1 MNKFLTIITLLLI
14 TLSCG
19 GDEGDDPISKKEIS
33 PRNVIILLDLSDRL
47 ILNQNQIELDKQLI
61 GSIAGIYL
69 KTIKDT
75 IVKYDKD
82 FSLIK
87 DKFSVR
93 IADQKNS
100 IINKDQYENNLQFDF
115 KSNKKDNYK
124 FILQEFVPLLNN
136 EIDKLYTEA
145 SLSKIPEEY
154 SGADIWKFFNDD
166 LEPMLDNSPNAKN
179 YLIILTDGYLYFE
192 DYKGKVESSNRRTDM
207 KFLNNLRDK
216 NWEETFEN
224 QDLGLIKP
232 NKSFPNLKVA
242 VMEVQPKDFWNE
254 YDLIK
259 KVWGKWFQEMKI
271 KPDSYLIQKSG
282 NSNSSKQVIN
292 DFLK

>member
-1 MNKFLTIITLLLI
+1 MSKILTIIIFLFI

-19 GDEGDDPISKKEIS
+19 GNGPEPKKEIMS
-33 PRNVIILLDLSDRL
+33 RNVIILLDLSDRL

-61 GSIAGIYL
+61 GSIVEIYL

-75 IVKYDKD
+75 IVKHDKD

-87 DKFSVR
+87 DKFSIR
-93 IADQKNS
+93 IAEQKNS
-100 IINKDQYENNLQFDF
+100 KINKDQYENILQFDF
-115 KSNKKDNYK
+115 KSDKKDNYK
-124 FILQEFVPLLNN
+124 FILKEFIPLLNN
-136 EIDKLYTEA
+136 EIDKLYAEA
-145 SLSKIPEEY
+145 SSSKIPEEY
-154 SGADIWKFFNDD
+154 SGADIWKFFNED
-166 LEPMLDNSPNAKN
+166 LESMLDNSPNAKN

-216 NWEETFEN
+216 NWEETFNN

-271 KPDSYLIQKSG
+271 NPNSYLIQKSG
-282 NSNSSKQVIN
+282 NSNLSKQVIN